1 MSQSRRLY
9 ESDDEN
15 TVPHP
20 KVKTKEEEAG
30 TEKLCTTKRM
40 MKKADE
46 NKVLI
51 TLWLAI
57 AIFVGREVWNA
68 RDSGIKQ
75 PLVDSMQD
83 YRIEQN
89 EKRLVN
95 MNGKLDVILERLPK

>member
-1 MSQSRRLY
+1 
-9 ESDDEN
+9 
-15 TVPHP
+15 
-20 KVKTKEEEAG
+20 
-30 TEKLCTTKRM
+30 

-51 TLWLAI
+51 TLWAAI
-57 AIFVGREVWNA
+57 ALFVGREVWNA

-83 YRIEQN
+83 YRIDQN

-95 MNGKLDVILERLPK
+95 MNAKLDVILERLPK